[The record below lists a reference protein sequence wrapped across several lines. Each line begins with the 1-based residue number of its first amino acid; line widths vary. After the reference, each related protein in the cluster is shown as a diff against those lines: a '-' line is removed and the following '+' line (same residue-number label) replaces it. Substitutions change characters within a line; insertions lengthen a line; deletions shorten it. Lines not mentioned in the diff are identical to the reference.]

1 MEIRKVQQKRACNM
15 VWTAAGQYGFEPQYL
30 FFQMDDEPSL
40 YLNTLEGLGYS
51 CMKQDILLPFLKGIE
66 IGKDP
71 DIYRYYVQLILEQ
84 AVFLRMKD
92 SRPALLALREEYAK
106 HHLTELRPPARYQD
120 MSEQRLVLLHWY
132 RVTGKNLEP
141 FTKRELEL
149 AGDMETLAEKN
160 AKDQDDEALVEGI
173 KELLWRYYYYRFTKA
188 RESEKTA
195 FVGAGLLMVLLGK
208 LFHSEFRLKT
218 KQDKTGDTT
227 AGGGHLRILWRHL
240 LNQTTDAEDA
250 AFVKQIFGD
259 CIFDEQQMEKI
270 EAEYCVGY
278 HTLCHLWYAGAQ
290 PLSMG
295 KDTDA
300 QYGKEQ
306 KEQLERNLSYYNS
319 NRRYFERCILQI
331 TDHLKYALETK
342 QEADIVHSLQGR
354 LDAGAV
360 YRIHAMHDLAVF
372 RREITEPS
380 PEICVELVLDAS
392 SSRVQEQES
401 LAAQA
406 YIITRSLMNLQ
417 IPVQV
422 ISFRSQRSYTILQRL
437 KGYESTDNADGIFS
451 FFTAGNNRDGLALRA
466 LQPLFSENGEK
477 GKKRILLVLTDAV
490 VLDLQKAYVPG
501 TFSRGQEYQEALAA
515 EDTRETI
522 QMLRKQGICV
532 AAIFKGGNYALE
544 DLKTIYGSAFAR
556 IREIRQLPEAVIGLL
571 LRILGELKEQG

>member
-1 MEIRKVQQKRACNM
+1 MEIRNTQQKRACNM
-15 VWTAAGQYGFEPQYL
+15 VWTAAGRYDFEPQYL
-30 FFQMDDEPSL
+30 FFQQDDAPSL
-40 YLNTLEGLGYS
+40 YLNTLEGLGYG
-51 CMKQDILLPFLKGIE
+51 CMQEDVMLPFLRDIE

-71 DIYRYYVQLILEQ
+71 DTYRIYVQLILERV
-84 AVFLRMKD
+84 VFLRQQH
-92 SRPALLALREEYAK
+92 SRPSLVALREEYARQ
-106 HHLTELRPPARYQD
+106 HIRELMPPARYPELGEHRQ
-120 MSEQRLVLLHWY
+120 VLLHWY
-132 RVTGKNLEP
+132 QIAGKNLED
-141 FTKRELEL
+141 FTKREQEL
-149 AGDMETLAEKN
+149 AEEMDALAEKN
-160 AKDQDDEALVEGI
+160 AEDLDDATLVAGI
-173 KELLWRYYYYRFTKA
+173 KELLWHHFYYRFTKA
-188 RESEKTA
+188 RESEQTA
-195 FVGAGLLMVLLGK
+195 FVGAGLLMVLLGR
-208 LFHSEFRLKT
+208 LFHTDLRLKS
-218 KQDKTGDTT
+218 KETT
-227 AGGGHLRILWRHL
+227 QENQENGEGRLKILWRHL
-240 LNQTTDAEDA
+240 MNQTTVAEDRQ
-250 AFVKQIFGD
+250 FVREIFGD
-259 CIFDEQQMEKI
+259 CLFNEQMMKQLEK
-270 EAEYCVGY
+270 EYCTGY
-278 HTLCHLWYAGAQ
+278 HTGCHLWYAGTQ
-290 PLSMG
+290 PVIAG
-295 KDTDA
+295 GDDA
-300 QYGKEQ
+300 VRYGGEQ
-306 KEQLERNLSYYNS
+306 KEQLERNLAYYRT

-331 TDHLKYALETK
+331 TDRLKHALETR
-342 QEADIVHSLQGR
+342 QEPDIVHTLQGR

-360 YRIHAMHDLAVF
+360 YRIRAMHDLAVF

-380 PEICVELVLDAS
+380 PEICVDLVLDAS

-466 LQPLFSENGEK
+466 LQPFLSGNGEK

-501 TFSRGQEYQEALAA
+501 TFFRGQEYRETLAA
-515 EDTRETI
+515 EDTREAV
-522 QMLRKQGICV
+522 QMLRKQGIRV

>member
-1 MEIRKVQQKRACNM
+1 M
-15 VWTAAGQYGFEPQYL
+15 VWTAAGQYDFEPQYL
-30 FFQMDDEPSL
+30 FFQMDDEPSI
-40 YLNTLEGLGYS
+40 YLNTLEGLGYR
-51 CMKQDILLPFLKGIE
+51 CMQQEILLPFLKGIE

-71 DIYRYYVQLILEQ
+71 DVYRYYVQLILEQ

-92 SRPALLALREEYAK
+92 SRPALVTLREEYAS
-106 HHLTELRPPARYQD
+106 HHLTELRSPARYQD
-120 MSEQRLVLLHWY
+120 MSEQRMVLLHWY
-132 RVTGKNLEP
+132 RVVGKNLTD

-149 AGDMETLAEKN
+149 AGDMEALAEKN

-208 LFHSEFRLKT
+208 VFHSEFRLKT

-227 AGGGHLRILWRHL
+227 AGGGRLKVLWRHL

-250 AFVKQIFGD
+250 AFVQQLFGD
-259 CIFDEQQMEKI
+259 CIFDEQRMEKI

-290 PLSMG
+290 PLTVG

-300 QYGKEQ
+300 LYGKDQ

-331 TDHLKYALETK
+331 TDHLKHALETK

-360 YRIHAMHDLAVF
+360 YRIRAMHDLAVF
-372 RREITEPS
+372 RREITEPAPDIS
-380 PEICVELVLDAS
+380 VDLVLDAS
-392 SSRVQEQES
+392 SSRIQEQES

-437 KGYESTDNADGIFS
+437 KSYETTDHADGIFH
-451 FFTAGNNRDGLALRA
+451 FFTAGNNRDGLAIRA
-466 LQPLFSENGEK
+466 LEPLLSENGDTTR
-477 GKKRILLVLTDAV
+477 KRILLILTDAV
-490 VLDLQKAYVPG
+490 VLDLKKAYMPER
-501 TFSRGQEYQEALAA
+501 FSKGAEYQEELAV
-515 EDTRETI
+515 EDTR
-522 QMLRKQGICV
+522 QAVQQFRKQGTRV
-532 AAIFKGGNYALE
+532 AAIFKGGNYALD
-544 DLKTIYGSAFAR
+544 DLKTIYGSAFVR
-556 IREIRQLPEAVIGLL
+556 IREIRQLPDAVIGLL
-571 LRILGELKEQG
+571 LKMLEEMKEQG